1 MKSRNLIY
9 LSSVFYLFAAHISAT
24 GEKIDNSVQAQSML
38 AVLYAQSSAEYEANE
53 RKTKEYILK
62 SFSILEYFD
71 ESSGPESLIIKLLIR
86 PLLPLQRY
94 LLPSLAGTQH
104 P

>member
-38 AVLYAQSSAEYEANE
+38 AVLYAQSSAEYEANNLQTFAGA
-53 RKTKEYILK
+53 KLA
-62 SFSILEYFD
+62 LEKA
-71 ESSGPESLIIKLLIR
+71 LVNKKLDCCYR
-86 PLLPLQRY
+86 AKRRFF
-94 LLPSLAGTQH
+94 
-104 P
+104 